1 MKVAIKLLWLGIVAT
16 VAVSIFYDA
25 NFVFGDEH
33 IYINTICRGIPCKLM
48 AIRKTGRFY
57 PLTHWDDNFVLLI
70 PGLSSE
76 YYALAM
82 YVANALLFFA
92 TMVFAWKIMSYQAK
106 NSGMGVVLRTAVVF
120 AVSLSVLLLPD
131 FLRTFWTNIFPES
144 RLVLTFSLFVWCVL
158 KTRETGRVGYMIGAV
173 LSGLLSFGYKE
184 TSFIPCVVVPGTLLA
199 FDYKG
204 CGKRFRLLCWILLAL
219 GISYVIFYFGY
230 WARGIEHS
238 YNEGRTVP
246 LTASLT
252 FYLSLPLVAI
262 SFLFGMFRGIRVLF
276 FREKK
281 YLVYDAVLFAA
292 LSMVCAYI
300 SMGLVARYYAMPA
313 QLILLYVWTFWG
325 CNLYQFK
332 KCLGLGVVVM
342 LMFVAWSEADQ
353 TIKQW
358 RRSVKNRSQDM
369 AFVQTLA
376 SDKTISRILYCRSG
390 GAVEN
395 YYEKVFRSYF
405 RYVGGD
411 EKICRSTDYFDGVLA
426 INEVAVFYFH
436 DPEWRDKGNRLRHA
450 GRKVLE
456 SSKYTAVYG
465 SSETANKTP
474 ADVNA
479 VILEGCDDDECFRSF
494 YSSDKTD
501 GGRWGRGNVGLVMK
515 IPENLRGK
523 DLDAR
528 MNVGGVRGR
537 RKEPNQLEVLVGGA
551 VVARTE
557 LGWKQA
563 VEFSIPGT
571 MTNCAELEIGL
582 KTAYVVCPKQ
592 EGLNSDNRELG
603 VYFRSLRLKSAESEG
618 K

>member
-1 MKVAIKLLWLGIVAT
+1 MNGAIKLLWLGIVAT

-281 YLVYDAVLFAA
+281 YLVYDALLFAA
-292 LSMVCAYI
+292 LAMICAYI

-313 QLILLYVWTFWG
+313 QLILLFVWTFWA
-325 CNLYQFK
+325 CNLYRFK
-332 KCLGLGVVVM
+332 KSLGLSVVVLLM
-342 LMFVAWSEADQ
+342 LVAWSEADQ
-353 TIKQW
+353 TLRQW
-358 RRSVKNRSQDM
+358 HRSVKNRSQDM

-376 SDKTISRILYCRSG
+376 SDKTIDRILYCRSDRP
-390 GAVEN
+390 VEN
-395 YYEKVFRSYF
+395 YREMVFRSYF
-405 RYVGGD
+405 RHVGGD
-411 EKICRSTDYFDGVLA
+411 EKMCRSIASFDGVLA
-426 INEVAVFYFH
+426 TNEVAVFCFH
-436 DPEWRDKGNRLRHA
+436 DPGWSGKWARLRRS

-456 SSKYTAVYG
+456 SSKYTAIYG
-465 SSETANKTP
+465 SSETANKTTV
-474 ADVNA
+474 DVNA
-479 VILEGCDDDECFRSF
+479 VTLEGCDDDECFRSF
-494 YSSDKTD
+494 YSCNKSD
-501 GGRWGRGNVGLVMK
+501 GGRWGRGNVGLAMK
-515 IPENLRGK
+515 IPEHLRGK
-523 DLDAR
+523 DLDACLD
-528 MNVGGVRGR
+528 VGGIKGKHTEANR
-537 RKEPNQLEVLVGGA
+537 LEVSVGE
-551 VVARTE
+551 TLLMQME
-557 LGWKQA
+557 LGWKQV
-563 VEFSIPGT
+563 VEFMIPGSLT
-571 MTNCAELEIGL
+571 DCAELEIGL
-582 KTAYVVCPKQ
+582 KTAYTVCPKQ
-592 EGLNSDNRELG
+592 DGINSDSRELG
-603 VYFRSLRLKSAESEG
+603 IYFRSLRLKSAESKG